1 MRAGLRTA
9 ARLKRPERRRRNR
22 RILLAALLGLLLLA
36 VFARTAPRA
45 ARVLGRLP
53 LFQAGRVEVTGLLY
67 LSPDEV
73 RPSIPVRSG
82 ESLFDVRPGEIV
94 RALVQNP
101 RIESASVTLLP
112 AAVRVNVRER
122 RPFVLVNAGR
132 LLEVD
137 STGVILPPLGRGLIA
152 DRPVVTGLSIP
163 THRIGTRVA
172 AARFGDVLRV
182 VALLES
188 RDVGLL
194 SEISEIVAS
203 DPRFLVLRTSRD
215 QIPILID
222 PERVTPRCLIA
233 LAATLRDLRDRDRR
247 VLVLDAR
254 YRGQVIVRCAPD
266 SLGGET
272 PTSRDKV

>member
-1 MRAGLRTA
+1 MRAGARTA
-9 ARLKRPERRRRNR
+9 QRLKRPERRRRNR
-22 RILLAALLGLLLLA
+22 RILLGTVLALILVAA
-36 VFARTAPRA
+36 FARTAPRV
-45 ARVLGRLP
+45 ARALGRLP

-82 ESLFDVRPGEIV
+82 ESLFDVRPAEIV
-94 RALVQNP
+94 RSLTKNP

-152 DRPVVTGLSIP
+152 DRPVVTGLSVGARRP
-163 THRIGTRVA
+163 GTHIA
-172 AARFGDVLRV
+172 AARFGEVLRV
-182 VALLES
+182 VSLLES
-188 RDVGLL
+188 KEVGLL
-194 SEISEIVAS
+194 PEISEIVAS

-247 VLVLDAR
+247 VLGLDAR

-266 SLGGET
+266 SLGEA
-272 PTSRDKV
+272 PSQRDKV

>member
-1 MRAGLRTA
+1 VRAGCRTT

-22 RILLAALLGLLLLA
+22 RILLGALVALFLLA
-36 VFARTAPRA
+36 VFAKTAPRA
-45 ARVLGRLP
+45 ARVLGRMP

-82 ESLFDVRPGEIV
+82 ESLFDVRPGDIV
-94 RALVQNP
+94 RALIQNP
-101 RIESASVTLLP
+101 RIESDSVTLLP

-152 DRPVVTGLSIP
+152 DRPVVTGLSLAA
-163 THRIGTRVA
+163 HRPGTRVA
-172 AARFGDVLRV
+172 AARFADVLRV
-182 VALLES
+182 VSLLES

-194 SEISEIVAS
+194 PEISEIVAS
-203 DPRFLVLRTSRD
+203 DPRWFVLRTSRD

-222 PERVTPRCLIA
+222 PERITPRCLIA

-266 SLGGET
+266 SLGGDQ
-272 PTSRDKV
+272 PTARDKV

>member
-1 MRAGLRTA
+1 MRVGCHTTR
-9 ARLKRPERRRRNR
+9 RLKRPERRRRNR
-22 RILLAALLGLLLLA
+22 RILLAALVSVLLLA
-36 VFARTAPRA
+36 AFARTAPRA
-45 ARVLGRLP
+45 ARALGRLP

-82 ESLFDVRPGEIV
+82 ESLFDVRPAEIV
-94 RALVQNP
+94 RSLVRNP

-152 DRPVVTGLSIP
+152 DRPVVTGVALSGRRP
-163 THRIGTRVA
+163 GTRVLA
-172 AARFGDVLRV
+172 PRFRDVLRV
-182 VALLES
+182 VSLLES
-188 RDVGLL
+188 PDVGLL
-194 SEISEIVAS
+194 PEISEIVAS

-247 VLVLDAR
+247 VLGLDAR

-266 SLGGET
+266 SLGEA
-272 PTSRDKV
+272 PSQRDKV

>member
-1 MRAGLRTA
+1 MRAGCRTT
-9 ARLKRPERRRRNR
+9 ARLKLPERRRRNR
-22 RILLAALLGLLLLA
+22 RILLSAVLLLVLA
-36 VFARTAPRA
+36 GALVKLAPRA

-82 ESLFDVRPGEIV
+82 ESLFDVRPAEIV
-94 RALVQNP
+94 RSLTRNP

-112 AAVRVNVRER
+112 AAVRISVRER

-132 LLEVD
+132 LIEVD
-137 STGVILPPLGRGLIA
+137 STGTILPPLARGLIA
-152 DRPVVTGLSIP
+152 DRPVVTGLPISNRRP
-163 THRIGTRVA
+163 GAQVA
-172 AARFGDVLRV
+172 ASRFADVLRV
-182 VALLES
+182 VTLLELP
-188 RDVGLL
+188 DVGLL
-194 SEISEIVAS
+194 PEISEIVVS
-203 DPRFLVLRTSRD
+203 DPRWFVLRTSRD

-233 LAATLRDLRDRDRR
+233 LATTLRDLRDRDRR

-266 SLGGET
+266 SLDEA
-272 PTSRDKV
+272 PASRDKV

>member
-1 MRAGLRTA
+1 VRAGLRAT

-22 RILLAALLGLLLLA
+22 RILLGALVALFLLA
-36 VFARTAPRA
+36 VFAKTAPRA
-45 ARVLGRLP
+45 ARVLGRMP

-82 ESLFDVRPGEIV
+82 ESLFDVRPGDIV
-94 RALVQNP
+94 RALIQNP

-152 DRPVVTGLSIP
+152 DRPVVTGLALSA
-163 THRIGTRVA
+163 HRPGTRVA
-172 AARFGDVLRV
+172 AARFQDVLRV
-182 VALLES
+182 VSLLES

-194 SEISEIVAS
+194 PEISEIVAS
-203 DPRFLVLRTSRD
+203 DPRWFVLRTSRD

-266 SLGGET
+266 SLGGEQ
-272 PTSRDKV
+272 PSARDKV

>member
-1 MRAGLRTA
+1 MRAGARTA
-9 ARLKRPERRRRNR
+9 QRLKRPERRRRNR
-22 RILLAALLGLLLLA
+22 RVLLGVLLALILIAA
-36 VFARTAPRA
+36 FARTAPRA
-45 ARVLGRLP
+45 ARELGRLP

-73 RPSIPVRSG
+73 RPAIPVRSG
-82 ESLFDVRPGEIV
+82 ESLFDVRPAEIV
-94 RALVQNP
+94 RSLTKNP

-137 STGVILPPLGRGLIA
+137 STGVILPPSGRGLIA
-152 DRPVVTGLSIP
+152 DRPVVTGLSIGARRP
-163 THRIGTRVA
+163 GTRVTA
-172 AARFGDVLRV
+172 PRFGEVLRV
-182 VALLES
+182 VSLLES
-188 RDVGLL
+188 PDVGLL
-194 SEISEIVAS
+194 PEISEIVAS

-247 VLVLDAR
+247 VLGLDAR

-266 SLGGET
+266 SLGEA
-272 PTSRDKV
+272 PSQRDKV

>member
-1 MRAGLRTA
+1 MRAGLRTTQ
-9 ARLKRPERRRRNR
+9 RLKRPERRRRNR
-22 RILLAALLGLLLLA
+22 RILLGALAALLLLA

-45 ARVLGRLP
+45 VRTLGRLP

-82 ESLFDVRPGEIV
+82 ESLFDVRPAEIV
-94 RALVQNP
+94 RSLIQNP

-152 DRPVVTGLSIP
+152 DRPVVTGLSLAA
-163 THRIGTRVA
+163 HRPGTRVL
-172 AARFGDVLRV
+172 AARFRDVLRV
-182 VALLES
+182 VSLLES
-188 RDVGLL
+188 PDVALL
-194 SEISEIVAS
+194 PEISEIVVS
-203 DPRFLVLRTSRD
+203 DPRWFVLRTSRD

-247 VLVLDAR
+247 VLGLDAR

-266 SLGGET
+266 SLGEA
-272 PTSRDKV
+272 PSQRDKV

>member
-1 MRAGLRTA
+1 M
-9 ARLKRPERRRRNR
+9 RLKRPERRRRNR
-22 RILLAALLGLLLLA
+22 RILLAAVLA
-36 VFARTAPRA
+36 LVLVGVLAKVGPRA

-73 RPSIPVRSG
+73 RPAIPVRSG
-82 ESLFDVRPGEIV
+82 ESLFDVRPTEIV
-94 RALVQNP
+94 RALTRNP

-112 AAVRVNVRER
+112 AAVRVSVRER

-137 STGVILPPLGRGLIA
+137 STGLILPPLVRGLIA
-152 DRPVVTGLSIP
+152 DRPVVTGLSGIAARRP
-163 THRIGTRVA
+163 GARVEA
-172 AARFGDVLRV
+172 RRFGDVLRV
-182 VALLES
+182 VSLLEAP
-188 RDVGLL
+188 DVGLL
-194 SEISEIVAS
+194 PEISEIVVS
-203 DPRFLVLRTSRD
+203 DPRWFVLRTSRD

-233 LAATLRDLRDRDRR
+233 LKATLGDLRDRDRR
-247 VLVLDAR
+247 VLGLDAR

-266 SLGGET
+266 SLGEA
-272 PTSRDKV
+272 PASRDRV

>member
-1 MRAGLRTA
+1 VRAGLRTTQ
-9 ARLKRPERRRRNR
+9 RLKRPERRRRNR
-22 RILLAALLGLLLLA
+22 RILLGALAALLLLA

-45 ARVLGRLP
+45 VRTLGRLP

-82 ESLFDVRPGEIV
+82 ESLFDVRPAEIV
-94 RALVQNP
+94 RSLIQNP

-152 DRPVVTGLSIP
+152 DRPVVTGLSLAA
-163 THRIGTRVA
+163 HRPGTRVL
-172 AARFGDVLRV
+172 AARFRDVLRV
-182 VALLES
+182 VSLLES
-188 RDVGLL
+188 PDVALL
-194 SEISEIVAS
+194 PEISEIVVS
-203 DPRFLVLRTSRD
+203 DPRWFVLRTSRD

-247 VLVLDAR
+247 VLGLDAR

-266 SLGGET
+266 SLGEA
-272 PTSRDKV
+272 PSQRDKV

>member
-1 MRAGLRTA
+1 VRAGCRTT
-9 ARLKRPERRRRNR
+9 ARLKLPERRRRNR
-22 RILLAALLGLLLLA
+22 RILLSVALLLVLA
-36 VFARTAPRA
+36 GVFVKLAPRA

-53 LFQAGRVEVTGLLY
+53 LFQAGRVEVIGLLY

-82 ESLFDVRPGEIV
+82 ESLFEIRPAEIV
-94 RALVQNP
+94 ASLTRNP
-101 RIESASVTLLP
+101 RIESASVMLLP
-112 AAVRVNVRER
+112 AAVRVSVRER

-137 STGVILPPLGRGLIA
+137 CNGTILPPLARGLIA
-152 DRPVVTGLSIP
+152 DRPVVTGLPISS
-163 THRIGTRVA
+163 HRPGTQVSTS
-172 AARFGDVLRV
+172 RFADVLRV
-182 VALLES
+182 VTLLES
-188 RDVGLL
+188 PEVGLL
-194 SEISEIVAS
+194 PEISEIVAS
-203 DPRFLVLRTSRD
+203 DPRWFVLRTSRD

-222 PERVTPRCLIA
+222 PDRVTPRCLIA

-266 SLGGET
+266 SLGEV
-272 PTSRDKV
+272 PASRDKV

>member
-1 MRAGLRTA
+1 VRAGARTTQ
-9 ARLKRPERRRRNR
+9 RLKRPERRRRNR
-22 RILLAALLGLLLLA
+22 RILLGTVLALVLVFA
-36 VFARTAPRA
+36 FARTAPRA
-45 ARVLGRLP
+45 ARALGRLP

-67 LSPDEV
+67 LSPEEV

-82 ESLFDVRPGEIV
+82 ESLFDVRPAEIV
-94 RALVQNP
+94 RSLEKNP

-152 DRPVVTGLSIP
+152 DRPVVTGLSVGSRRP
-163 THRIGTRVA
+163 GTRVA
-172 AARFGDVLRV
+172 AARFGEVLRV
-182 VALLES
+182 VSLLES
-188 RDVGLL
+188 PEVGLL
-194 SEISEIVAS
+194 PEISEIVAS

-247 VLVLDAR
+247 VLGLDAR

-266 SLGGET
+266 SLGEA
-272 PTSRDKV
+272 PSQRDKV

>member
-1 MRAGLRTA
+1 MRAGCRTA
-9 ARLKRPERRRRNR
+9 MRLKRPERRRRNR
-22 RILLAALLGLLLLA
+22 RILLAAVLA
-36 VFARTAPRA
+36 LVLVGVLAKVGPRA

-73 RPSIPVRSG
+73 RPAIPVRSG
-82 ESLFDVRPGEIV
+82 ESLFDVRPTEIV
-94 RALVQNP
+94 RALTRNP

-112 AAVRVNVRER
+112 AAVRVSVRER

-137 STGVILPPLGRGLIA
+137 STGLILPPLVRGLIA
-152 DRPVVTGLSIP
+152 DRPVVTGLSGIAARRP
-163 THRIGTRVA
+163 GARVEA
-172 AARFGDVLRV
+172 RRFGDVLRV
-182 VALLES
+182 VSLLEAP
-188 RDVGLL
+188 DVGLL
-194 SEISEIVAS
+194 PEISEIVVS
-203 DPRFLVLRTSRD
+203 DPRWFVLRTSRD

-233 LAATLRDLRDRDRR
+233 LKATLGDLRDRDRR
-247 VLVLDAR
+247 VLGLDAR

-266 SLGGET
+266 SLGEA
-272 PTSRDKV
+272 PASRDRV

>member
-1 MRAGLRTA
+1 VRAGCRTTT
-9 ARLKRPERRRRNR
+9 RLKLPERRRRNR
-22 RILLAALLGLLLLA
+22 RILLAGLLLL
-36 VFARTAPRA
+36 VLLVGLVRIAPRA
-45 ARVLGRLP
+45 ARVLGKLP

-82 ESLFDVRPGEIV
+82 ESLFDVRPAEIV
-94 RALVQNP
+94 ASLTRNP

-112 AAVRVNVRER
+112 AAVRVSVRER

-137 STGVILPPLGRGLIA
+137 STGVILPPLVRGLIA
-152 DRPVVTGLSIP
+152 DRPVVTGLSISARRP
-163 THRIGTRVA
+163 GGRVLA
-172 AARFGDVLRV
+172 SRFPDVLRV
-182 VALLES
+182 VTLLEEP
-188 RDVGLL
+188 DVGLL

-203 DPRFLVLRTSRD
+203 DPRWFVLRTSRD

-222 PERVTPRCLIA
+222 PGRVTPRCLMA
-233 LAATLRDLRDRDRR
+233 LRATLRDLRDRDRR
-247 VLVLDAR
+247 VLGLDAR

-266 SLGGET
+266 SLGLA
-272 PTSRDKV
+272 PVSRDKV

>member
-1 MRAGLRTA
+1 LRAT

-22 RILLAALLGLLLLA
+22 RILLGALVALFLLA
-36 VFARTAPRA
+36 VFAKTAPRA
-45 ARVLGRLP
+45 ARVLGRMP

-82 ESLFDVRPGEIV
+82 ESLFDVRPGDIV
-94 RALVQNP
+94 RALIQNP

-152 DRPVVTGLSIP
+152 DRPVVTGLSLSA
-163 THRIGTRVA
+163 HRPGTRVS
-172 AARFGDVLRV
+172 AARFQDVLRV
-182 VALLES
+182 VSLLES

-194 SEISEIVAS
+194 PEISEIVAS
-203 DPRFLVLRTSRD
+203 DPRWFVLRTSRD

-266 SLGGET
+266 SLGGEQ
-272 PTSRDKV
+272 PSARDKV

>member
-1 MRAGLRTA
+1 VRAGLRTTQ
-9 ARLKRPERRRRNR
+9 RLKRPERRRRNR
-22 RILLAALLGLLLLA
+22 RILLGSILSLLLLA
-36 VFARTAPRA
+36 GLARTAPRA
-45 ARVLGRLP
+45 ARTLGRLP

-82 ESLFDVRPGEIV
+82 ESLFDVRPAEIV
-94 RALVQNP
+94 ASLIQNP

-112 AAVRVNVRER
+112 AAVRVRVRER
-122 RPFVLVNAGR
+122 RPFVLLNAGR

-152 DRPVVTGLSIP
+152 DRPVVTGLSLSARRP
-163 THRIGTRVA
+163 GTRVM
-172 AARFGDVLRV
+172 AARFQDVLRV
-182 VALLES
+182 VSLLES
-188 RDVGLL
+188 PDVALL
-194 SEISEIVAS
+194 PEISEIVVS
-203 DPRFLVLRTSRD
+203 DPRWFVLRTSRD

-222 PERVTPRCLIA
+222 PERVTPRSLIA

-247 VLVLDAR
+247 VLGLDAR

-266 SLGGET
+266 SLGEA
-272 PTSRDKV
+272 PSQRDKV

>member
-1 MRAGLRTA
+1 MRAGCRTTQ
-9 ARLKRPERRRRNR
+9 RLKRPERRRRNR
-22 RILLAALLGLLLLA
+22 RILLGTLLALLLLA
-36 VFARTAPRA
+36 AFSRVAPRA
-45 ARVLGRLP
+45 AQALGRLP

-82 ESLFDVRPGEIV
+82 ESLFDVRPAEIV
-94 RALVQNP
+94 RSLVRNP

-152 DRPVVTGLSIP
+152 DRPVVTGLGLAA
-163 THRIGTRVA
+163 HRPGTRVA
-172 AARFGDVLRV
+172 TARFDDVLRV
-182 VALLES
+182 VSLLES
-188 RDVGLL
+188 PDVALL
-194 SEISEIVAS
+194 PEISEIVAS
-203 DPRFLVLRTSRD
+203 DPRWFVLRTSRD

-222 PERVTPRCLIA
+222 PSRVTPRCLIA
-233 LAATLRDLRDRDRR
+233 LAATIRDLRDRDRR

-266 SLGGET
+266 SLGGA
-272 PTSRDKV
+272 PAARDKV

>member
-1 MRAGLRTA
+1 MRAGCRTT
-9 ARLKRPERRRRNR
+9 ARLKLPERRRRNR
-22 RILLAALLGLLLLA
+22 RILLSAVLLLVLA
-36 VFARTAPRA
+36 GALVKLAPRA

-82 ESLFDVRPGEIV
+82 ESLFDVRPAEIV
-94 RALVQNP
+94 RSLTRNP
-101 RIESASVTLLP
+101 RIESASVMLLP
-112 AAVRVNVRER
+112 AAVRVSVRER
-122 RPFVLVNAGR
+122 RPFVLVNAGS

-137 STGVILPPLGRGLIA
+137 STGTILPPLARGLIA
-152 DRPVVTGLSIP
+152 DRPVVTGLPISN
-163 THRIGTRVA
+163 HRPGARVA
-172 AARFGDVLRV
+172 ASRFADVLRV
-182 VALLES
+182 VTLLELP
-188 RDVGLL
+188 DVGLL
-194 SEISEIVAS
+194 PEISEIVAS
-203 DPRFLVLRTSRD
+203 DPRWFVLRTSRD

-222 PERVTPRCLIA
+222 PERVTPRCLVA

-266 SLGGET
+266 SLGAA
-272 PTSRDKV
+272 PASRDRV